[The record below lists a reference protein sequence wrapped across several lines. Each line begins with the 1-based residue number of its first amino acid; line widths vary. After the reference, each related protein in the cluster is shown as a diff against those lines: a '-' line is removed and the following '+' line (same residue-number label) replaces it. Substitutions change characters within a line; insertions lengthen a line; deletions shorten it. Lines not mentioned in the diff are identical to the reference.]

1 MNYKFNYTIE
11 CVRMFPLGSV
21 DRYVCT
27 RIFMNVYLIV
37 SKYISSCLYLEE
49 SSLLLR
55 FQIAFSFVL
64 CFDKLSC
71 SPG

>member
-27 RIFMNVYLIV
+27 RIFSILF
-37 SKYISSCLYLEE
+37 KYISSCLYLEE